1 VWLERSGDVRRGG
14 GWGGGGVRLVKG
26 VHCISNYTVYIL
38 VKLYYR
44 ELSRVKMQ
52 KELKAKLHEDTMH
65 CS

>member
-1 VWLERSGDVRRGG
+1 MTGNKGG
-14 GWGGGGVRLVKG
+14 KG